1 MMRNADGASDKSLGE
16 RNYEQFAERYDK
28 YSSSKPYNAHYER
41 PATLSLLPDLS
52 GKRVLDAGCG
62 PGHYALELLSRG
74 ADLVAIDV
82 TPAMVEITR
91 KAVGDRAEVR
101 RANLEEPLTFA
112 SDSEFDVVVCPL
124 VLDYIVEWA
133 PLFREI
139 HRVLKPG
146 GTFVYSHGH
155 PMADRDLI
163 RKRCDPDMNYA
174 QCEEYELAWRGFGE
188 PDPVVRSYRR
198 PLESML
204 NPLIEAGF
212 RIDRIL
218 EPKPTE
224 AFRETR
230 PEAYDSLMREP
241 AFLCV
246 RATS

>member
-1 MMRNADGASDKSLGE
+1 MKPTARQLLMIAIYLLALAGIVFLLYSGASYYLT
-16 RNYEQFAERYDK
+16 
-28 YSSSKPYNAHYER
+28 PLIER
-41 PATLSLLPDLS
+41 PRHPDYWS
-52 GKRVLDAGCG
+52 
-62 PGHYALELLSRG
+62 
-74 ADLVAIDV
+74 
-82 TPAMVEITR
+82 
-91 KAVGDRAEVR
+91 
-101 RANLEEPLTFA
+101 
-112 SDSEFDVVVCPL
+112 
-124 VLDYIVEWA
+124 
-133 PLFREI
+133 
-139 HRVLKPG
+139 LKPG